1 MQCRKPT
8 KLVRANSI
16 VRGLPPR
23 FFFHLATVGEGA
35 AQRLLAFGGQGGG
48 GSVEEWRPARGTWR
62 TQELALASPRSYY
75 GSVVLPPSL
84 LCEGDLPTISNG
96 AVECPGSRGVG
107 TTCSVT
113 CTTESYVLGTTS
125 STVVCGWGSAWVTT
139 ATCG

>member
-1 MQCRKPT
+1 M
-8 KLVRANSI
+8 
-16 VRGLPPR
+16 
-23 FFFHLATVGEGA
+23 
-35 AQRLLAFGGQGGG
+35 
-48 GSVEEWRPARGTWR
+48 EEWRPARGTWR
-62 TQELALASPRSYY
+62 TQELALASPRYQY

-84 LCEGDLPTISNG
+84 RCEGDLPTITNG

>member
-1 MQCRKPT
+1 M
-8 KLVRANSI
+8 
-16 VRGLPPR
+16 
-23 FFFHLATVGEGA
+23 
-35 AQRLLAFGGQGGG
+35 
-48 GSVEEWRPARGTWR
+48 
-62 TQELALASPRSYY
+62 
-75 GSVVLPPSL
+75 VLPPSL
-84 LCEGDLPTISNG
+84 RCEGDLPTITNG